1 MNYFENK
8 TVVVIGAT
16 GSLGQLMALE
26 LRERGADVRLIVRSP
41 DSLVTGLR
49 DLPVAMADIKE
60 RGEVAAAFAGV
71 SNGQS
76 VDGIINC
83 TGVVAFGGFSELSD
97 DVARELMAVNALG
110 VINVISL
117 ATTSLNP
124 EGFLASFT
132 GVAADMA
139 IIGMGAYCASK
150 AAAKMAMGVAA
161 RELRRK
167 KISVL
172 DIRAPHIETGLVT
185 RALEGTAPR
194 MPEGLQPQAVIE
206 RVLEAIAAGEKD
218 LPAEAFTAKNN

>member
-1 MNYFENK
+1 MNYFANK

-16 GSLGQLMALE
+16 GILGQLIALE

-41 DSLVTGLR
+41 DSVATGLR
-49 DLPVAMADIKE
+49 DLPYAVADIKE
-60 RGEVAAAFAGV
+60 RGEVAAAFAAI

-97 DVARELMAVNALG
+97 EVARELMAVNTLG

-117 ATTSLNP
+117 ANTSLNR

-139 IIGMGAYCASK
+139 ITGMGAYCASK
-150 AAAKMAMGVAA
+150 AAAKMAMSVAA
-161 RELRRK
+161 RELRRE
-167 KISVL
+167 KIRVL
-172 DIRAPHIETGLVT
+172 DIRSPHIETGLIN

-194 MPEGLQPQAVIE
+194 MPEGLAPQAVIE
-206 RVLEAIAAGEKD
+206 RVLEAIATGEKD
-218 LPAEAFTAKNN
+218 LPAEAFTAKSN